1 MPKMTEK
8 GLLNQACRNGAVMLR
23 IVKDAFESGKLEKA
37 IAARDL
43 AHEFVQDVDAI
54 LNPLIEAQNV
64 ANEARAEAEL
74 RQ

>member
-23 IVKDAFESGKLEKA
+23 TVRDAFESGKLERA

-43 AHEFVQDVDAI
+43 VHEFVLDVDGI
-54 LNPLIEAQNV
+54 LNPLIDAQK
-64 ANEARAEAEL
+64 AARAEAEL

>member
-23 IVKDAFESGKLEKA
+23 TVRDAFESGKLERA

-43 AHEFVQDVDAI
+43 AHEFITDVDDV
-54 LNPLIEAQNV
+54 LNPLIEALR
-64 ANEARAEAEL
+64 AKAEAEL